1 MFTTPWTRRG
11 KVSPVPSV
19 ELRVYPA
26 DCDARGSLTEEAFV
40 AMLNR
45 TRWEAFARGPGIDV
59 FSRCAVWPVARRT
72 TVEYHAVAG
81 PGTVLQFDTAL
92 THLGRSSF
100 SLHQTA
106 RRESDKIMV
115 AEAEVVL
122 ECVGDDG
129 EPAGVPPEIR
139 QFFGSRPSVRAAA
152 FQHQVVRGIATAV
165 DVQGDGPPVLFIH
178 GFPLDRTMWRHMTA
192 PLTGRQRIAPDL
204 RGLGMSDAPEG
215 GYFVEEYADD
225 MAALLE
231 MLEIEQAVVCG
242 LSMGGYIALEM
253 VRRHRHRLRGLIL
266 VSTRANADGAEA
278 IAGRDEMIQLV
289 QRQGCGALVDRM
301 LPKLLA
307 PETLWTMPDVVERV
321 RTMIAGSSPAGVIG
335 ALAAMGERSDSTP
348 LLREIDFPTL
358 VVAGREDQFVPTDYS
373 RSMADQIPDAHFT
386 VIAGAGHLA
395 PMEQPIATSRVIGEF
410 LESLS

>member
-1 MFTTPWTRRG
+1 
-11 KVSPVPSV
+11 
-19 ELRVYPA
+19 
-26 DCDARGSLTEEAFV
+26 
-40 AMLNR
+40 
-45 TRWEAFARGPGIDV
+45 
-59 FSRCAVWPVARRT
+59 
-72 TVEYHAVAG
+72 
-81 PGTVLQFDTAL
+81 
-92 THLGRSSF
+92 
-100 SLHQTA
+100 
-106 RRESDKIMV
+106 
-115 AEAEVVL
+115 
-122 ECVGDDG
+122 
-129 EPAGVPPEIR
+129 
-139 QFFGSRPSVRAAA
+139 
-152 FQHQVVRGIATAV
+152 
-165 DVQGDGPPVLFIH
+165 
-178 GFPLDRTMWRHMTA
+178 
-192 PLTGRQRIAPDL
+192 
-204 RGLGMSDAPEG
+204 
-215 GYFVEEYADD
+215 

-231 MLEIEQAVVCG
+231 MLEIEQSVVCG

-289 QRQGCGALVDRM
+289 QRQGCGVLVDRM

-307 PETLWTMPDVVERV
+307 PETLWTMPDVVDRV

-335 ALAAMGERSDSTP
+335 ALTAMRERSDSTP

>member
-1 MFTTPWTRRG
+1 M
-11 KVSPVPSV
+11 SPVPSV

-26 DCDARGSLTEEAFV
+26 DCDSRGSLTEEAFV
-40 AMLNR
+40 SMLSR
-45 TRWEAFARGPGIDV
+45 TRWEAFARGPGVDV
-59 FSRCAVWPVARRT
+59 FSRCAVWPVVRRT
-72 TVEYHAVAG
+72 TVEYHAAAS
-81 PGTVLQFDTAL
+81 PGTVLQFTTAL

-115 AEAEVVL
+115 AEAEAVL
-122 ECVGDDG
+122 ECVGEDG

-139 QFFGSRPSVRAAA
+139 QFFGSRPSVRAGA

-178 GFPLDRTMWRHMTA
+178 GFPLDRTMWRHMIA

-204 RGLGMSDAPEG
+204 RGLGMSDAPED

-231 MLEIEQAVVCG
+231 MLEVEQAVVCG
-242 LSMGGYIALEM
+242 FSMGGYVALEM
-253 VRRHRHRLRGLIL
+253 VRRHRHRLQGLIL
-266 VSTRANADGAEA
+266 INSRADADGKEA
-278 IAGRDEMIQLV
+278 KGGRDEMIQLV
-289 QRQGCGALVDRM
+289 QRQGSAALVDRM

-335 ALAAMGERSDSTP
+335 ALSAMKQRSDSTE
-348 LLREIDFPTL
+348 LLQEIDFPTL
-358 VVAGREDQFVPTDYS
+358 VVAGREDQLVPADSS
-373 RSMADQIPDAHFT
+373 RSMAAQIPDAHFT

-410 LESLS
+410 LESLF